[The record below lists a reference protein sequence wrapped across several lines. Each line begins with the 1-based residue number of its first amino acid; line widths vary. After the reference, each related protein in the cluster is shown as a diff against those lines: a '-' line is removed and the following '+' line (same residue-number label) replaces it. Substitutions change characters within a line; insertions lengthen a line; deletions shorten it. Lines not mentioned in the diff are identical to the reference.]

1 MSFIDWDG
9 DGKITMADDMIDF
22 MVYEDVMREEE
33 SERLFPKRSK
43 SARPPKAPKPP
54 KADPAPKAELDKA
67 PSISVSADLDWPEK
81 PNKDEINEAIKKSDR
96 KDHRKKVIKRIIVLA
111 LLLAIAFCY
120 ADFRIG
126 KHQMEKGIE
135 ELWKGGGELDAIR
148 HFQKAG
154 LLIRQPGAQDM
165 INLCYAQYAYV
176 DEKDYTKALMYA
188 REIDENVLL
197 RVDITSAVAYELLE
211 DGLSKHFKGS
221 GDDSALPYVGM
232 PEDDLN
238 FTSLG
243 KADRRSGWDTIEVNG
258 REISARAYDYYN
270 QRHEY
275 LFTAWCFGDKVVA
288 IEDHTAKPLNQNP
301 HIPETPKPTYKVKP
315 KSTQVPSGGWYDPG
329 WTTHNEEDPY
339 DASEYSNPDDFY
351 DDHYDD
357 FYDYDEAEEYWI
369 EHEYDD

>member
-1 MSFIDWDG
+1 MDWDG
-9 DGKITMADDMIDF
+9 DGKHTVTDDIIDY
-22 MVYEDVMREEE
+22 MVYEDVMREEA
-33 SERLFPKRSK
+33 SEPLLPKR
-43 SARPPKAPKPP
+43 RKPA
-54 KADPAPKAELDKA
+54 KPAQPRKPSSGATPAA
-67 PSISVSADLDWPEK
+67 PSDPVPSSPRPSREELNRTIAE
-81 PNKDEINEAIKKSDR
+81 SDR
-96 KDHRKKVIKRIIVLA
+96 RDRRRRVIRRIVIWA

-120 ADFRIG
+120 ADYRLG
-126 KHQMEKGIE
+126 KRQMEKGIE
-135 ELWKGGGELDAIR
+135 ELWKGDGELTAIR

-188 REIDENVLL
+188 REIDEKMLL
-197 RVDITSAVAYELLE
+197 RTDITSAVAYDLLE

-232 PEDDLN
+232 PEDDLK

-243 KADRRSGWDTIEVNG
+243 KADQRSGWDTVEVNG

-275 LFTAWCFGDKVVA
+275 LFTAWCSGDKVVA
-288 IEDHTAKPLNQNP
+288 IEDHTAKPLDQNP
-301 HIPETPKPTYKVKP
+301 HIPATPKPTYKVTP
-315 KSTQVPSGGWYDPG
+315 RSTPAPSGGWYDPG

-351 DDHYDD
+351 DDHFDD
-357 FYDYDEAEEYWI
+357 FFDYDEAEEYWMD
-369 EHEYDD
+369 HEYD